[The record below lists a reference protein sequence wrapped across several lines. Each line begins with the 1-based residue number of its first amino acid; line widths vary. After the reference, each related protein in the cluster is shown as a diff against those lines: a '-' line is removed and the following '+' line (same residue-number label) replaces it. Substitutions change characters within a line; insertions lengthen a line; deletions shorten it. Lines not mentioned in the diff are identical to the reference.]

1 MYETHL
7 NKFNETGITSNY
19 NSMKPEIT
27 KKFGKKKKSKHMRLN
42 NMLLKNQW
50 VNEEI
55 KEEIKEIHLNI
66 LKNGNT
72 TF

>member
-1 MYETHL
+1 
-7 NKFNETGITSNY
+7 
-19 NSMKPEIT
+19 MKPEIT
-27 KKFGKKKKSKHMRLN
+27 KRKLGKKANTWRLN

-66 LKNGNT
+66 MKNGDT

>member
-1 MYETHL
+1 MYKTHL
-7 NKFNETGITSNY
+7 NKFNETETTSNY

-27 KKFGKKKKSKHMRLN
+27 KKIEKKKSKHTRLN